1 MAWDLGYLKKYI
13 LIKAHDGWLTGWVV
27 FLVPVSW
34 LECDGDNKFGLYQIA
49 GYETTQT
56 QDPDTLP
63 LLPSDTTSQLSSPL
77 IIILSPLV
85 FRSNSSVGV
94 MNILD

>member
-1 MAWDLGYLKKYI
+1 MMGMA
-13 LIKAHDGWLTGWVV
+13 GWAV
-27 FLVPVSW
+27 FLVPLSW

-56 QDPDTLP
+56 QAPDPLP
-63 LLPSDTTSQLSSPL
+63 LLASDLTSQLSSPL

-85 FRSNSSVGV
+85 FRFNSSVGV
-94 MNILD
+94 MNILN